1 MKTPPTIDDREEDEL
16 FDELVE
22 RADVYTD
29 SWDPRTPDTGQTVLR
44 IFSTFEADV
53 RNRLNSVP
61 QKHRIAFLDAFG
73 FDRRPPKA
81 SRVPLTF
88 HVPSDLDRNVVI
100 PGGTQAVARAGDTS
114 QLFEIPR
121 DKGFEATGASLT
133 DVIAV
138 DPAAD
143 AIVDHSDVLDSDD
156 PVELFVGDSLQQH
169 HLYVANEN
177 ALNLKPGSTLSI
189 TAQTDVDADAFAD
202 AVVWEYYG
210 EDESGEEGWHPLV
223 PPRTGSNTLT
233 PDSGIEAVREQLRGR
248 GSGQQE
254 TLAGVQS
261 ESGGTASDGS
271 TYEATFQ
278 VPGAIVERSVNG
290 VESRWLRCR
299 LTDTSPELFSTSI
312 RDLSIHVGSTDDVN
326 GLEPDL
332 MLSNDIPL
340 STDDGDVKPL
350 GQLPQPPTSF
360 YVACEEA
367 FTNSGG
373 TVTLEF
379 HPPEADGNAGG
390 DDTDDVD
397 AADEATTASGR
408 GADIGVIGGDPR
420 LSWEYWNGD
429 GWSQLDAVEDET
441 DTFDHAG
448 TVTFHVPDDID
459 PTTVSGHENVWIR
472 ARLVSGNYG
481 QPSISIP
488 DNDAFDG
495 FQSEPDPPVFGDI
508 SIHYEHRGQSFDTVF
523 RHNNASYSDDLT
535 EHIEAYTPFQDL
547 PDDGQTVYLGFDDSL
562 HDGPLTLFVP
572 IDDTTY
578 PQSFDP
584 GMEWEYCT
592 SPTEFSWTELDV
604 RDRTGGFTER
614 GIVTLTFPEETT
626 AFDLFGRTRHWIRI
640 RTTQDEFERPDAT
653 RQANGSATAQR
664 VADRSSRTTT
674 PPLLEGLYP
683 NTRWAYNKRTIE
695 DEILGSS
702 DGSHDQSFRCAH
714 APMIGIELWVDESA
728 TLSAGEQ
735 RTLLEERPDDVE
747 RVFDDRGDLAEFW
760 VRWTRVED
768 FLDSGPTD
776 RHYVANKTTGSITFG
791 DGEKGAIPP
800 NGQDNVRATY
810 TTGGGSDGNIDA
822 GTVSDLKSS
831 ISLVDDV
838 SNPESGDGG
847 ADVESMD
854 ALVSRSAN
862 RVKHRGRAVTPS
874 DYEQVA
880 LSEFRELSTVKC
892 ETTSNGDE
900 TRVVVIIVPET
911 ERDKP
916 VPSMALKH
924 EVRDVL
930 TDCAPATV
938 VESDDTDIVVRGPGY
953 AEISVQA
960 TVHAPNVKSVS
971 LLKQTI
977 RRELDEYLHPL
988 TGRDGGGWSFGE
1000 LPDSDT
1006 LVQRLDR
1013 LDEVEE
1019 TLEATTYV
1027 ELNGERRALT
1037 GRTTDKILPQ
1047 NTLVCSGQ
1055 HDLSITMDT
1064 EY

>member
-1 MKTPPTIDDREEDEL
+1 MTTPPTIDDREEEDL
-16 FDELVE
+16 FDELVD

-29 SWDPRTPDTGQTVLR
+29 DWDPHTSDTGQTILR

-61 QKHRIAFLDAFG
+61 QKHRIGFLNAFG

-81 SRVPLTF
+81 ARVPLTF
-88 HVPSDLDRNVVI
+88 HVPGDLDRNVVI
-100 PGGTQAVARAGDTS
+100 PGGTQAVAGAGDTS
-114 QLFEIPR
+114 QLFEVPR
-121 DKGFEATGASLT
+121 NKGFEATGASLT

-138 DPAAD
+138 DPAED
-143 AIVDHSDVLDSDD
+143 AIVDHSSVLESTES
-156 PVELFVGDSLQQH
+156 VELFVGENLQQH
-169 HLYVANEN
+169 HLYVANED
-177 ALNLKPGSTLSI
+177 ALNLQPGSMLSI
-189 TAQTDVDADAFAD
+189 TAQVDIETEAFAD

-210 EDESGEEGWHPLV
+210 EDESGDEGWHPLV
-223 PPRTGSNTLT
+223 PPQKRANTAT
-233 PDSGIEAVREQLRGR
+233 ADSGIEAVKEQLRER
-248 GSGQQE
+248 DSSDYD
-254 TLAGVQS
+254 TLAGSQS
-261 ESGGTASDGS
+261 VSGSVAADQSV
-271 TYEATFQ
+271 YEGTFQ
-278 VPGAIVERSVNG
+278 IPGTITKRSVNG
-290 VESRWLRCR
+290 IESRWLRCR
-299 LTDTSPELFSTSI
+299 LTDRNRDVFSTSV
-312 RDLSIHVGSTDDVN
+312 RDLAVHVGSTDDVN
-326 GLEPDL
+326 GLEPDHL
-332 MLSNDIPL
+332 LSNDVPL
-340 STDDGDVKPL
+340 STDDGNIKPL

-367 FTNSGG
+367 FTKSGG
-373 TVTLEF
+373 TITLKF
-379 HPPEADGNAGG
+379 HPPEEDSDTSSDESDSTDGSDSAGSS
-390 DDTDDVD
+390 
-397 AADEATTASGR
+397 AGR
-408 GADIGVIGGDPR
+408 GADIGVIGGEPR

-429 GWSQLDAVEDET
+429 GWAQLDSVNDET
-441 DTFDHAG
+441 DTFHNAG
-448 TVTFHVPDDID
+448 TVTFQVPDDID

-481 QPSISIP
+481 QPSINVP
-488 DNDAFDG
+488 ENDVFDG
-495 FQSEPDPPVFGDI
+495 LNSDPDPPVFGDV
-508 SIHYEHRGQSFDTVF
+508 SIQYEHRGQPFDTVF

-535 EHIEAYTPFQDL
+535 ERIEAYAPFQDL

-592 SPTEFSWTELDV
+592 SPSEFSWTELDV

-640 RTTQDEFERPDAT
+640 RTTQDEFERPETA
-653 RQANGSATAQR
+653 QQSQGPATAR
-664 VADRSSRTTT
+664 TVADRSSRTTT
-674 PPLLEGLYP
+674 PPLLEGLHL

-714 APMIGIELWVDESA
+714 APMITIEVWVDEVS
-728 TLSAGEQ
+728 TLSAGER
-735 RTLLEERPDDVE
+735 RTLLEERPNDVE

-760 VRWTRVED
+760 VRWTNVED

-776 RHYVANKTTGSITFG
+776 RHYVVNKTLGTIEFG
-791 DGEKGAIPP
+791 NGDNGAIPP
-800 NGQDNVRATY
+800 SGQDNVRATY
-810 TTGGGSDGNIDA
+810 TTGGGSDGNVDA
-822 GTVSDLKSS
+822 GSVSDLKSS

-847 ADVESMD
+847 ADVESID

-862 RVKHRGRAVTPS
+862 RIKHRGKAVTPS

-892 ETTSNGDE
+892 ESTSDGDE
-900 TRVVVIIVPET
+900 TRVTVIIVPET

-924 EVRDVL
+924 QVRDVL

-938 VESDDTDIVVRGPGY
+938 VESDDMDIVVRGPGY

-960 TVHAPNVKSVS
+960 TIRAPNLKSVS

-988 TGRDGGGWSFGE
+988 TGKDGKGWSFGE
-1000 LPDSDT
+1000 LPSSDT
-1006 LVQRLDR
+1006 LVQRLND
-1013 LDEVEE
+1013 LEEVAE
-1019 TLEATTYV
+1019 TVEATTYV
-1027 ELNGERRALT
+1027 EINGERRALT
-1037 GRTTDKILPQ
+1037 ERTADEILPQ

-1055 HDLSITMDT
+1055 HDLRITMDM
-1064 EY
+1064 E